1 MPYTVVIA
9 DDVTGANDI
18 GIMYAGAGLDT
29 YVYSFCDGREQDYRQ
44 CDVLVVDT
52 DSPVSYTHLT
62 LPTMATV

>member
-52 DSPVSYTHLT
+52 DSRFDTPPV
-62 LPTMATV
+62 